1 MTALR
6 IGAATLSLGCAPKRR
21 PEGGLVCAETHRARR
36 HGRRRTGLNRLNRAL
51 RSCRKAQAAAIAHS
65 PRWPPPSDRP
75 LEFEM
80 ADAR

>member
-36 HGRRRTGLNRLNRAL
+36 HGRRRTGLSRLNRTM
-51 RSCRKAQAAAIAHS
+51 RSCREAHAAAIARV
-65 PRWPPPSDRP
+65 PRWPPHSDRR
-75 LEFEM
+75 LELEM